1 VLAASL
7 ALSSSV
13 LWGVCDFAGG
23 MLARR
28 FAVVAVIVLSQ
39 AAGMAALAAGSALA
53 GISIDGDALELGLF
67 SGLFGAVSL
76 ASFYQAMALGLMS
89 VASPLLACGA
99 VLAVGLAVASGE
111 RPSELALL
119 GAPLALAGV
128 VLVSFHEHESGGTR
142 RSSLAYA
149 LVAPLALGFY
159 LFLLGRASDE
169 GGSISAV
176 LGARLGSLTVLVL
189 LALLVRPSFSIG
201 AVPFAIVT
209 VLGVGAS
216 GSLVL
221 FGYAADLGLISVAS
235 ILSSLYPLVTV
246 LLAYAFLGERL
257 RRAQLAGVS
266 LALSGVV
273 LVTLG

>member
-23 MLARR
+23 MLVRR
-28 FAVVAVIVLSQ
+28 FAVVAVAVLSQ
-39 AAGMAALAAGSALA
+39 ASGVVALAAVSAFA
-53 GISIDGDALELGLF
+53 GFSIDGDALKLGLF
-67 SGLFGAVSL
+67 AGLFGAVSL

-89 VASPLLACGA
+89 VASPLLACGS
-99 VLAVGLAVASGE
+99 VLAFGLAVATGE

-119 GAPLALAGV
+119 GSPLALAGA
-128 VLVSFHEHESGGTR
+128 VLVSFHEHESGGAR

-169 GGSISAV
+169 GGSVPAV
-176 LGARLGSLTVLVL
+176 LGARLGSLALLVL

-201 AVPFAIVT
+201 TAAFTVVL
-209 VLGVGAS
+209 VLGLGAT

-221 FGYAADLGLISVAS
+221 FGHAADLGLISVAS

-246 LLAYAFLGERL
+246 LLAHAFLGERL
-257 RRAQLAGVS
+257 RTAQLAGVS
-266 LALSGVV
+266 LALSGIV
-273 LVTLG
+273 LVTLS

>member
-23 MLARR
+23 ILARR

-39 AAGMAALAAGSALA
+39 VSGLAALAAVSAL
-53 GISIDGDALELGLF
+53 GGVSIDRHALELGLF
-67 SGLFGAVSL
+67 AGLFGAVSL
-76 ASFYQAMALGLMS
+76 AAFYQAMVLGLMS
-89 VASPLLACGA
+89 VASPLLACGS
-99 VLAVGLAVASGE
+99 VLAFGLAVAAGE

-119 GAPLALAGV
+119 GAPLALAGA
-128 VLVSFHEHESGGTR
+128 VLVSFHEHESGGAR

-149 LVAPLALGFY
+149 LIAPVGLGFY

-169 GGSISAV
+169 GGSVSAV
-176 LGARLGSLTVLVL
+176 LGARLGSLAVLVL
-189 LALLVRPSFSIG
+189 LALAVRPSFSIG
-201 AVPFAIVT
+201 IAAFAVVML
-209 VLGVGAS
+209 LGVVAS

-221 FGYAADLGLISVAS
+221 FAYAADLGLISIAS

-246 LLAYAFLGERL
+246 LLAHAFLGERL
-257 RRAQLAGVS
+257 RTAQLAGVS
-266 LALSGVV
+266 LALSGIV
-273 LVTLG
+273 LVTLS